1 MFQFPAFASQD
12 LCIQSRDTCL
22 TAGGLPHSE
31 ISGSKVVCYLPEAYR
46 KLQRPSSPLAAKAST
61 VYASS
66 LDHITQNSLLTAK
79 TTQDHT
85 IGRHIDYAEKHKC
98 QYSNHL
104 RLYLKQSTSLSILLN
119 SSTRLVIMVFGV
131 KPKANKLRPSSQATR
146 LLLGFHLVCLPR
158 HLVEPSGI
166 EPLTSCVQG
175 RRSPS

>member
-66 LDHITQNSLLTAK
+66 LDHITQNSLQTTK
-79 TTQDHT
+79 TTRITRSDDTSIRRKTQVSVFQSLT
-85 IGRHIDYAEKHKC
+85 F
-98 QYSNHL
+98 N
-104 RLYLKQSTSLSILLN
+104 LKQSTSLSILLN

-146 LLLGFHLVCLPR
+146 LLLGFHLLCLPR